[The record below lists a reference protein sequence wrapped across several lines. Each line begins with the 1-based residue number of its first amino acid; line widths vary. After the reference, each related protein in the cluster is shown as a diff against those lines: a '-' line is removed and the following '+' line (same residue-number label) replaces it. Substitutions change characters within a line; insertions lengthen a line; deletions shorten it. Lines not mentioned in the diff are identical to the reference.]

1 MGLAHVGQW
10 ALPRGWPSPGW
21 GLAKRGV
28 GSCPHGWHGQ
38 HQHWFYN
45 HLLVMFKLTAC
56 LASSAACGND
66 FVPSLKRSLMGTAY
80 SVFAYSLSGFAVKV
94 GTARSTLW

>member
-1 MGLAHVGQW
+1 MGRAHVAQW
-10 ALPRGWPSPGW
+10 ALPRRWPSPGW

-28 GSCPHGWHGQ
+28 GSCCLCQPRG
-38 HQHWFYN
+38 HQHRFYN

-56 LASSAACGND
+56 LAFSAACGND
-66 FVPSLKRSLMGTAY
+66 FVPSFKRSLMGTAF